1 MFWIWQ
7 ETFDF
12 EGVDWNECGQTKGC
26 FLYPR
31 LCSGS
36 DCKAAVTYQPKG
48 DKFVIELYVSSASYI
63 SVGFSDDVMMVS
75 INTVAHF
82 RAQYKKG

>member
-1 MFWIWQ
+1 M
-7 ETFDF
+7 
-12 EGVDWNECGQTKGC
+12 
-26 FLYPR
+26 
-31 LCSGS
+31 
-36 DCKAAVTYQPKG
+36 TYQPKG